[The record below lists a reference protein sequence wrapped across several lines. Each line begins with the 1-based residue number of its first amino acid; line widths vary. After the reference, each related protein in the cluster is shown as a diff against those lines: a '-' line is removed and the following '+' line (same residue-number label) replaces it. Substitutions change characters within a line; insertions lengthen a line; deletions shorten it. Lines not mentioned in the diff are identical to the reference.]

1 MCVYLQGSLRYHAA
15 KPTGQVTPNVINF
28 LCILTSGA
36 ILIGVWMVLYYINTT
51 AFTLALF
58 SALFLNTTHQHVL
71 LTMCTRGALQIKG
84 VNNAE
89 NKTGYK
95 YTVT

>member
-58 SALFLNTTHQHVL
+58 SALFLNTIHQHVL